1 VNKNSKKRR
10 NLYIFTIFKQKY
22 LNYIIMAMNFSGNG
36 GAPLGGNDDDDL
48 YS

>member
-1 VNKNSKKRR
+1 M
-10 NLYIFTIFKQKY
+10 NLDKTKLISDIP
-22 LNYIIMAMNFSGNG
+22 GHG